1 MTDSDPA
8 IEALIAIHRGLPRQG
23 PGSATLT
30 AHLLDQL
37 APRLPARPRVADL
50 GCGSGAAAR
59 QIAHRL
65 DAEVVAVDFAA
76 DFIDQLKAAPPPPA
90 GRIIPRV
97 ADMLAPGLKPAS
109 LDLIWSE
116 GAAYAVG
123 VPAALAA
130 WRPLL
135 RPGGVLVLSECVWFT
150 ASPPPEPA
158 RYWAEA
164 YPEMTTA
171 SGLIARAEAAGF
183 GLLAAHR
190 LPSEAWWESYYRPL
204 AANLDRLQAEAAD
217 DPHLGR
223 AIAETRREM
232 ALFEAHHEAY
242 GYLIVVL
249 KT

>member
-1 MTDSDPA
+1 MTESDPA
-8 IEALIAIHRGLPRQG
+8 IAALIALHRGLPRQG
-23 PGSATLT
+23 PGSTALT
-30 AHLLDQL
+30 ARLLDDL

-50 GCGSGAAAR
+50 GCGSGVAAR
-59 QIAHRL
+59 QIAEHL

-76 DFIDQLKAAPPPPA
+76 DFIDQLKAAPPPAA
-90 GRIIPRV
+90 GRVIPRV
-97 ADMLAPGLKPAS
+97 ADMLDPGLGPAS

-150 ASPPPEPA
+150 PDPPPEAA
-158 RYWAEA
+158 RHWAEA
-164 YPEMTTA
+164 YPGMTTA

-183 GLLAAHR
+183 GLLSAHR
-190 LPSEAWWESYYRPL
+190 LPAEAWWESYYTPL
-204 AANLDRLQAEAAD
+204 AANLARLEAEPAD
-217 DPHLGR
+217 DPHLIA

-232 ALFEAHHEAY
+232 ALFKAHHTAY
-242 GYLIVVL
+242 GYLIAVL
-249 KT
+249 GA